1 MSDIEPWVRLSK
13 LELSAKK
20 AVALVD
26 YFGGPEEVFR
36 APAEELKQAGAI
48 GDKTAER
55 IRAAGSATADREIAA
70 LEKIGARAVT
80 IRDGDYP
87 ANLRQ
92 IYDPPPV
99 LFVRGELREEDR
111 FAVGIVGTRKPSEYG
126 RSMAMKISRD
136 LAARGLCIVSG
147 GARGI
152 DTTVHTAAV
161 QAGRTIA
168 ILGSGL
174 DVPYPYENRGLF
186 KRIAESGAVIS
197 EYVPG
202 TQPDAYRFPARNRL
216 ISGMS
221 LGVLIVESLVTGGA
235 MITARTAVDQNRD
248 VYAIPGATDN
258 DRSEGPHRLI
268 RDGAKL
274 VERAED
280 ILEELGVQTDYSDRR
295 ERPTI
300 PDNITPEQ
308 KAVLQAL
315 SLHPKHVDDIIA
327 ECGLSAS
334 VANST
339 LTMLEML
346 GLVRRVPG
354 NAYVRAV

>member
-1 MSDIEPWVRLSK
+1 MSDIEQWVRLAR

-26 YFGGPEEVFR
+26 YFGDPAEVFR
-36 APAEELKQAGAI
+36 APVNELKTAGTI

-55 IRAAGSATADREIAA
+55 IRAAESASVDKEMAA

-80 IRDGDYP
+80 IRDGEYP

-99 LFVRGELREEDR
+99 LFVMGELREEDR

-136 LAARGLCIVSG
+136 LAARGLCVISG

-161 QAGRTIA
+161 ATGRTIA

-186 KRIAESGAVIS
+186 KRIAESGAVMS

-202 TQPDAYRFPARNRL
+202 TKPDGYRFPARNRL
-216 ISGMS
+216 ICGMS
-221 LGVLIVESLVTGGA
+221 LGVLVVESLVTGGA
-235 MITARTAVDQNRD
+235 MITANLAGEQGRD
-248 VYAIPGATDN
+248 IYAIPGATDN
-258 DRSEGPHRLI
+258 EMSEGPHRLI

-280 ILEELGVQTDYSDRR
+280 ILEELGVPTDHSDRR

-308 KAVLQAL
+308 KTVLQAL

-339 LTMLEML
+339 LTLLEML

-354 NAYVRAV
+354 NSYVRAV